1 MRLCFEVK
9 QSEEIIGI
17 EFRER
22 ALAQHAPGSRFFL
35 KSGCW
40 FSDAQSPGVA
50 TRGGNSLSHPC
61 VPQPA
66 FSFFISPPG
75 MWVCDLLSLPGYGNV
90 LESIKH

>member
-9 QSEEIIGI
+9 ESEEIIGI

-22 ALAQHAPGSRFFL
+22 ALAQRAPGSRFFL
-35 KSGCW
+35 KSGYW

-50 TRGGNSLSHPC
+50 TSGGNSLSHPC

-66 FSFFISPPG
+66 FSFFIFAPG
-75 MWVCDLLSLPGYGNV
+75 MWVCDVPSLPGYEDV